1 MDYNLDE
8 RGMTGHGIPESD
20 SNEGNFS
27 SGEYVMASEFDTEV
41 EDLLNEFE
49 YQVSEDV

>member
-1 MDYNLDE
+1 MDCNLDE

-20 SNEGNFS
+20 
-27 SGEYVMASEFDTEV
+27 YVMASEFDTEV
-41 EDLLNEFE
+41 EDPLNEFE